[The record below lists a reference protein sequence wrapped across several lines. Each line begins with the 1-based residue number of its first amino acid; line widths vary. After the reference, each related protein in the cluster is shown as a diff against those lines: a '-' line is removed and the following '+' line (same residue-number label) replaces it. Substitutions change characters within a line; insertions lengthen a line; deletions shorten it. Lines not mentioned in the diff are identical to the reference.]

1 MRLYDHLPDS
11 INEKNTTFKMLL
23 GFSHIKNKSDLKLL
37 TNGKKFRTVRVLAKN
52 LRGKTDLHGRL
63 YEPSKWLYVEQK

>member
-1 MRLYDHLPDS
+1 MKLYNYLPDQ
-11 INEKNTTFKMLL
+11 ITEKNTTFKMLL
-23 GFSHIKNKSDLKLL
+23 GFSHIAKNADLKRLA
-37 TNGKKFRTVRVLAKN
+37 NGKKFRTVHVLAKN